1 MEVPGEEKIR
11 KDPLLNKILSE
22 VGKALGFA
30 KRESERVKEQ
40 VILNREELFKKIE
53 SFENPSRKLIAYI
66 ARFGSSK
73 SGITPDDIAPI
84 GSMLQNIGTVDY
96 LDLMIHSPG
105 GSGVTAEKI
114 VDMCRKH
121 CNKVFRVIVPN
132 MAKSAATMIAL
143 GADAI
148 VMGYC
153 SELGPID
160 AQTTILVSGVP
171 QQISVQSFIDAR
183 KNLLKDLHDA
193 KAKGHEFVGYLQQLT
208 ASTMEP
214 AFINECEREIRFAID
229 LVKKWLPEN
238 MLKAKNHKESLKSR
252 KLKAN
257 AIAKN
262 LSSANTR
269 FTHGRMISIDE
280 CKNIGL
286 NIVELKKE
294 DNFWNLLWELYV
306 RAEVFMMI
314 NSKENQQTS
323 KLFMDANSHLLA
335 F

>member
-1 MEVPGEEKIR
+1 MGASSEEKIR

-22 VGKALGFA
+22 VGQALGLA
-30 KRESERVKEQ
+30 NRESERVKEQ
-40 VILNREELFKKIE
+40 LVLNRESLFKKIE
-53 SFENPSRKLIAYI
+53 NFETPSRKLIAYI
-66 ARFGSSK
+66 ARYGNPR
-73 SGITPDDIAPI
+73 GAIIPDDIAPI

-114 VDMCRKH
+114 VDMCRRH
-121 CNKVFRVIVPN
+121 CKKEFRVIVPN

-160 AQTTILVSGVP
+160 AQTTVLISGVP
-171 QQISVQSFIDAR
+171 QQISMQSFIDAR
-183 KNLLKDLHDA
+183 KDLLKELHTA
-193 KAKGHEFVGYLQQLT
+193 KTKGKEFVGYLQQLT

-214 AFINECEREIRFAID
+214 AFINECEREIRFAVD

-238 MLKAKNHKESLKSR
+238 MLKIKYPKESLKNR

-257 AIAKN
+257 GIAKN

-269 FTHGRMISIDE
+269 FTHGRMISVDE
-280 CKNIGL
+280 CKKML
-286 NIVELKKE
+286 NVVELIKE
-294 DNFWNLLWELYV
+294 DNLWNSLWELYV

-314 NSKENQQTS
+314 SSKENQQAA
-323 KLFMDANSHLLA
+323 KLFMDANSQLLA

>member
-1 MEVPGEEKIR
+1 MSTSAEEIIR
-11 KDPLLNKILSE
+11 KDPLLNKILGE
-22 VGKALGFA
+22 VGQALGLA
-30 KRESERVKEQ
+30 NSESERVKEQ
-40 VILNREELFKKIE
+40 IVLNRAALFNKIE
-53 SFENPSRKLIAYI
+53 NHDNPHRKLIAYI
-66 ARFGSSK
+66 ARYGNQR
-73 SGITPDDIAPI
+73 SGIAPDDIAPI

-114 VDMCRKH
+114 VDMCRRH
-121 CNKVFRVIVPN
+121 CKKEFRVIVPN

-160 AQTTILVSGVP
+160 AQTTILISGVP
-171 QQISVQSFIDAR
+171 QPISVQSFIDAR
-183 KNLLKDLHDA
+183 KSLLKELHEA
-193 KAKGHEFVGYLQQLT
+193 KSKGQEFVGYLQQLT

-214 AFINECEREIRFAID
+214 AFISECEREIQFAID

-238 MLKAKNHKESLKSR
+238 MLKIKYPKASLKNR

-269 FTHGRMISIDE
+269 FTHGRMISVDE
-280 CKNIGL
+280 CKKML
-286 NIVELKKE
+286 NVIELKKE
-294 DNFWNLLWELYV
+294 DALWNSLWELYV

-314 NSKENQQTS
+314 SSKESQQAS
-323 KLFMDANSHLLA
+323 KLFMDANSQLIA
-335 F
+335 Y

>member
-1 MEVPGEEKIR
+1 MSTASEEKIK
-11 KDPLLNKILSE
+11 KDPLLNRILSE
-22 VGKALGFA
+22 VGEALGHA
-30 KRESERVKEQ
+30 NRESEKIKEQ
-40 VILNREELFKKIE
+40 HILNRENLFKKIE
-53 SFENPSRKLIAYI
+53 LSEKPQRKLIAYI
-66 ARFGSSK
+66 SRFGNPK
-73 SGITPDDIAPI
+73 SAITPDDIAPI

-96 LDLMIHSPG
+96 LDLMIHSLG

-121 CNKVFRVIVPN
+121 CKKEFRVIVPN

-160 AQTTILVSGVP
+160 AQTTILIAGVP

-183 KNLLKDLHDA
+183 RALFKELHEA
-193 KAKGHEFVGYLQQLT
+193 KSKGQEFIGYLQQLT

-214 AFINECEREIRFAID
+214 AFINECERETRFAID

-238 MLKAKNHKESLKSR
+238 MLKTKNPKENLKKR

-257 AIAKN
+257 SIAKN
-262 LSSANTR
+262 LSSANIR
-269 FTHGRMISIDE
+269 FTHGRMIGVDE
-280 CKNIGL
+280 CNKIGL
-286 NIVELKKE
+286 NTIELKKE
-294 DNFWNLLWELYV
+294 DDLWNLLWELYV

-314 NSKENQQTS
+314 NSRENQQAS

>member
-1 MEVPGEEKIR
+1 MGTSGEEKIR

-22 VGKALGFA
+22 VGQALGLA
-30 KRESERVKEQ
+30 NRESERVKEQ
-40 VILNREELFKKIE
+40 VVLSRESLFKKIE
-53 SFENPSRKLIAYI
+53 NYKTPQRKLIAYI
-66 ARFGSSK
+66 ARYGNPRSA
-73 SGITPDDIAPI
+73 ITPDDIAPI
-84 GSMLQNIGTVDY
+84 GSMLQNIGTVDN

-114 VDMCRKH
+114 VDMCRRH
-121 CNKVFRVIVPN
+121 CKKEFRVIVPN

-143 GADAI
+143 GSDAI

-160 AQTTILVSGVP
+160 AQTTILISGVP
-171 QQISVQSFIDAR
+171 QPISVQSFIDAR
-183 KNLLKDLHDA
+183 RDLLKELH
-193 KAKGHEFVGYLQQLT
+193 KAKLNGQEFVGYLQQLT

-238 MLKAKNHKESLKSR
+238 MLKIKYPRETLKSR

-269 FTHGRMISIDE
+269 LTHGRMISVDE
-280 CKNIGL
+280 CKKML
-286 NIVELKKE
+286 NVVELKKE
-294 DNFWNLLWELYV
+294 DALWNLLWELYV

-314 NSKENQQTS
+314 SSKENQQAS

>member
-1 MEVPGEEKIR
+1 MGSPAEEKIR
-11 KDPLLNKILSE
+11 KDPLLNRILGE
-22 VGKALGFA
+22 VGHAN
-30 KRESERVKEQ
+30 RESERIKEQ
-40 VILNREELFKKIE
+40 VILNRETLIKKIE
-53 SFENPSRKLIAYI
+53 NAETPSRKLIAYI
-66 ARFGSSK
+66 ARYVNPRSAVV
-73 SGITPDDIAPI
+73 PDDIAPI

-114 VDMCRKH
+114 VEMCRRH
-121 CNKVFRVIVPN
+121 CKKEFRVIVPN

-160 AQTTILVSGVP
+160 AQTTVLISGVP
-171 QQISVQSFIDAR
+171 QQISMQSFIDAR
-183 KNLLKDLHDA
+183 KDLLKELHTA
-193 KAKGHEFVGYLQQLT
+193 KTKGKEFVGYLQQLT

-238 MLKAKNHKESLKSR
+238 MLKIKYPKETLKNR

-257 AIAKN
+257 AIARN

-269 FTHGRMISIDE
+269 FTHGRMISVDE
-280 CKNIGL
+280 CKKIGL
-286 NIVELKKE
+286 NVVELKKE
-294 DNFWNLLWELYV
+294 DALWNLLWELYV

-314 NSKENQQTS
+314 SSKENQQTA
-323 KLFMDANSHLLA
+323 KLFMDANSQLLA

>member
-1 MEVPGEEKIR
+1 MEIASEEKVR

-22 VGKALGFA
+22 VGEALGLA
-30 KRESERVKEQ
+30 NRESERVKEQ
-40 VILNREELFKKIE
+40 IILNRESLFKKIE
-53 SFENPSRKLIAYI
+53 NLETPPRKLIAYI
-66 ARFGSSK
+66 ARYGNPK

-84 GSMLQNIGTVDY
+84 GSMLQNIGTVEY
-96 LDLMIHSPG
+96 LDLIIHSPG
-105 GSGVTAEKI
+105 GSGVTSEKI

-121 CNKVFRVIVPN
+121 CTKEFRVIVPN

-143 GADAI
+143 GSDAI

-183 KNLLKDLHDA
+183 RNLLNDLHGA
-193 KAKGHEFVGYLQQLT
+193 KAKGQEFVGYLQQLT

-238 MLKAKNHKESLKSR
+238 MLKVKYPKESLKR
-252 KLKAN
+252 RRLKAN
-257 AIAKN
+257 TIAKN

-280 CKNIGL
+280 CQKIGL
-286 NIVELKKE
+286 NVIELKKE
-294 DNFWNLLWELYV
+294 DTFWNLLWELYV

>member
-1 MEVPGEEKIR
+1 MSTPAEEKIK
-11 KDPLLNKILSE
+11 KDPLLNKILGE
-22 VGKALGFA
+22 VGQALGLA
-30 KRESERVKEQ
+30 NRESDRVKEQ
-40 VILNREELFKKIE
+40 VVLNRETLFKNIE
-53 SFENPSRKLIAYI
+53 NYGTPSRKLIAYI
-66 ARFGSSK
+66 ARYGNPR

-114 VDMCRKH
+114 VDMCRRH
-121 CNKVFRVIVPN
+121 CKKEFRVIVPN

-160 AQTTILVSGVP
+160 AQTTVLISGVP

-183 KNLLKDLHDA
+183 KALLKELHNA
-193 KAKGHEFVGYLQQLT
+193 KSKGQEFVGYLQQLT
-208 ASTMEP
+208 TSTMEP

-229 LVKKWLPEN
+229 VVKKWLPEN
-238 MLKAKNHKESLKSR
+238 MLKRKYPKESLKKR

-257 AIAKN
+257 TIAKN

-269 FTHGRMISIDE
+269 FTHGRMISVDE
-280 CKNIGL
+280 CKRIDL
-286 NIVELKKE
+286 NIAELKKE
-294 DNFWNLLWELYV
+294 DALWNLIWELYV

-314 NSKENQQTS
+314 NSKENQQPS
-323 KLFMDANSHLLA
+323 KLFMDENSQLLA
-335 F
+335 L

>member
-1 MEVPGEEKIR
+1 MGTRNEDKIR
-11 KDPLLNKILSE
+11 KDPLLNKILEE
-22 VGKALGFA
+22 VGHALGLA
-30 KRESERVKEQ
+30 NRESERVKEK
-40 VILNREELFKKIE
+40 VVLNRESLFGKIE
-53 SFENPSRKLIAYI
+53 TFDSPQRKLIAYI
-66 ARFGSSK
+66 SRFGNPK
-73 SGITPDDIAPI
+73 SAITPDDIAPI

-96 LDLMIHSPG
+96 LDLLIHSPG

-114 VDMCRKH
+114 VDMCRRH
-121 CNKVFRVIVPN
+121 CKKEFRVIVPN

-183 KNLLKDLHDA
+183 KALLKELHDA
-193 KAKGHEFVGYLQQLT
+193 KSKGQEFVGYLQQLT

-238 MLKAKNHKESLKSR
+238 MLKAKNPKESLKKR
-252 KLKAN
+252 KLRAN
-257 AIAKN
+257 VIARN

-269 FTHGRMISIDE
+269 FAHGRMISVDE
-280 CKNIGL
+280 CNKIGL

-294 DNFWNLLWELYV
+294 NALWNLLWELYV

-314 NSKENQQTS
+314 SSKETQQAS
-323 KLFMDANSHLLA
+323 KLFMDANSQLMA